1 MVSEC
6 LLGIAL
12 DASVRERA
20 WSCIAVTDGWSVC
33 VLLAGAV
40 PVAALSVVA
49 ISYSRCA
56 LCRRRRRCVLVAV
69 HYDGI
74 EDCRAPAVVQPTG
87 QLTLRLALRRSALL

>member
-40 PVAALSVVA
+40 VSALVVAA

-56 LCRRRRRCVLVAV
+56 LCRCRCRGVLVAV

-74 EDCRAPAVVQPTG
+74 EDCRAAAVVQPTG